1 MNIISWLILFFSWL
15 AVFIFQFK
23 DLLDFKEFGLTG
35 IIALAELGIIFWMI
49 KRFDS
54 IITRILNKDKKGGKD
69 E

>member
-1 MNIISWLILFFSWL
+1 MNILSWLIFLVSSL
-15 AVFIFQFK
+15 VVFLLQFK
-23 DLLDFKEFGLTG
+23 DLLEFKEFGLMG
-35 IIALAELGIIFWMI
+35 IMALAELGIIFWMI

>member
-1 MNIISWLILFFSWL
+1 MAYYSLILLICSYG
-15 AVFIFQFK
+15 AVLFFQFK
-23 DLLDFKEFGLTG
+23 ELLDFKEFGFTA

-54 IITRILNKDKKGGKD
+54 IITRILNKKGGKD